1 MQNRQNTKVSGLVWL
16 AALCMLTGYL
26 QAADKA
32 GAVSNTSVNS
42 TGKVTPQ
49 KRIQFEQD
57 KAKAHMQELE
67 ERMFRLSRLIQES
80 QPEDAARLLLG
91 LRKAREQLILDRM
104 GEASKML
111 DGLKLNQASKE
122 QKEILVLLEELKKL
136 LLSADI
142 GLELKLEQLR
152 KLIDSRE
159 SLNKLI
165 KKEELQLSHTLE
177 QQKQKQADQQ
187 KKKALETSERRNQKS
202 AETLQQQLRE
212 YGPASKAI
220 CNSLGGA
227 GQCMGSACKKLG
239 ESKPKPAS
247 EEQKKAIEQLSRAQL
262 ETKKLEEQL
271 RKEVESLV
279 RQRVMDQLQDMI
291 VQQKQVREV
300 TSKLQDRVAQ
310 KQKQALAAVRRLS
323 QSEEKIIGLC
333 AEAIELCELTQFS
346 LVLPVALGAV
356 QEQMEFVN
364 EGLLQGQADQE
375 MIYDQRQI
383 EKDLQAL
390 LDAMQEASRPSNK
403 NGGGQCKGCKGNRNK
418 LLAEV
423 KMLRWMQQAVHQRTE
438 NLDQQIAGKKV
449 TAESQKERLDLLT
462 IRQKEIDTITG
473 RLHSM
478 TCPHC
483 LGGE

>member
-1 MQNRQNTKVSGLVWL
+1 MQSRQKLIMTGIAWAVTVSL
-16 AALCMLTGYL
+16 LTVCI
-26 QAADKA
+26 QAADKEESISDA
-32 GAVSNTSVNS
+32 SVTSKE
-42 TGKVTPQ
+42 KVTPE

-67 ERMFRLSRLIQES
+67 ERMFRLSKLIQEA
-80 QPEDAARLLLG
+80 QPEDAARLLMG

-111 DGLKLNQASKE
+111 DDLKLNQASQE
-122 QKEILVLLEELKKL
+122 QKEILLLLEELKKL
-136 LLSADI
+136 LLTADI

-152 KLIDSRE
+152 KLIASRE
-159 SLNKLI
+159 TLNKLL

-177 QQKQKQADQQ
+177 QQKQPGDR
-187 KKKALETSERRNQKS
+187 KKLQALETGERRNQKS
-202 AETLQQQLRE
+202 AENLEQLMRE
-212 YGPASKAI
+212 YGAASKGI
-220 CNSLGGA
+220 CKSLSGA
-227 GQCMGSACKKLG
+227 GKCMGGACKKLG

-247 EEQKKAIEQLSRAQL
+247 QEQKKAIEQLSRAQL
-262 ETKKLEEQL
+262 DTKKLEEQL

-291 VQQKQVREV
+291 TQQKQVREV
-300 TSKLQDRVAQ
+300 TTKLQDRVER

-323 QSEEKIIGLC
+323 HSEEKIISLC
-333 AEAIELCELTQFS
+333 SESIELCELTQFS

-356 QEQMEFVN
+356 REQMEFVN
-364 EGLLQGQADQE
+364 EGLLQGQADKN
-375 MIYDQRQI
+375 MIADQLRI

-390 LDAMQEASRPSNK
+390 LDAMQEASRPSDK
-403 NGGGQCKGCKGNRNK
+403 QGGGQCKGCKGNRNK

-423 KMLRWMQQAVHQRTE
+423 KMLRWMQQSVYQRTE
-438 NLDQQIAGKKV
+438 NLDQQIATQKIS
-449 TAESQKERLDLLT
+449 TETQKERLDLLT
-462 IRQKEIDTITG
+462 VRQKEIDLITG